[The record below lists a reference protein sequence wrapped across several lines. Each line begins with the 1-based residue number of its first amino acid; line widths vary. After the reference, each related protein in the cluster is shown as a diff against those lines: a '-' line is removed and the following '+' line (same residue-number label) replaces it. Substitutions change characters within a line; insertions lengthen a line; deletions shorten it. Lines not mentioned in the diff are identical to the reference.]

1 MPEYGARPLAHQPL
15 RRRRAGRGWARKGRA
30 RRGGED
36 GAERKA
42 RGCIQCYHGT
52 GSAAIG
58 HGARRQPR
66 ARQTH
71 GAARAWNSALRPS
84 LFICGATGRRETAA
98 LAWRAR
104 EPGTASI
111 QADAPN
117 KLAQSSVSLYAT
129 IDDERT
135 ASVLGVRDPSE
146 GPPLLIAAGGSN
158 GNVSAHFTG
167 P

>member
-135 ASVLGVRDPSE
+135 ASVLGQRSVRGSSSVDC
-146 GPPLLIAAGGSN
+146 GG
-158 GNVSAHFTG
+158 GEQQER
-167 P
+167 